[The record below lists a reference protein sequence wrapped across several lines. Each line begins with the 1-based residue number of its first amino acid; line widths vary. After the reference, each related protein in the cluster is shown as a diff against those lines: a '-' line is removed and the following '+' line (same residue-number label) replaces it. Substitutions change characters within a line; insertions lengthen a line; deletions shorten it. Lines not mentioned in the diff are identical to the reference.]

1 MSCFW
6 LALVASVSEEVCVV
20 KENKIRLCV
29 VKENK
34 IRVCVVKEN
43 KISRLSVNQLMPN
56 TNATGTAVNGSA
68 QIPADTDKLVVTIPE
83 DLPLDVHERSLL
95 AKGVNFIPTTSV
107 TDEFQVKEDNEKF
120 FRRVRLKA
128 HFHETSEDTHNGA
141 DDHQLS
147 DTIATNSSDT
157 DATNA
162 NQLFPSV

>member
-1 MSCFW
+1 MLGLGFKFLIIPVVTVSCCW

-29 VKENK
+29 VKKNK

-68 QIPADTDKLVVTIPE
+68 QIPTDRDKLVVTIPE

-107 TDEFQVKEDNEKF
+107 TDEFQVKEDEKI
-120 FRRVRLKA
+120 FRRVCLKA
-128 HFHETSEDTHNGA
+128 RFHETSEDTHNG
-141 DDHQLS
+141 Q
-147 DTIATNSSDT
+147 TTTSSIT
-157 DATNA
+157 
-162 NQLFPSV
+162 P